1 LELGVVSGILSV
13 KQNPTELLHTGR
25 VKVLDGW
32 RALSIILVLC
42 AHLLPLNVF
51 WPTANDAAGV
61 AGMAIFFTLS
71 GFLITRFLLDRPD
84 PRSFLIRRL
93 LRIVPLAWS
102 TMLILYIWNIENTPT
117 FAFLA
122 NILFFS
128 NLPPQHLLVG
138 GGHLWSLC
146 VEMQFYVVTA
156 FMIAVAGQRALRLLP
171 FFALLITGL
180 RISSEAHVN
189 IVTWLRAD
197 EIYAGATVAL
207 IYSGVFG
214 KRAADWLSG
223 LNFYV
228 VTLFAISTCVWSES
242 PLGYARPYAIATM
255 VGVTLWHIP
264 SWLENIFSSKP
275 ALYIAET
282 SYALYVIHGVLTAT
296 WLGSGEL
303 LEKYLKRPLL
313 IIATFSLAH
322 FSTFY
327 FEKRFIQLGRW
338 LTRKV

>member
-1 LELGVVSGILSV
+1 MVSDILRVKHNPNELV
-13 KQNPTELLHTGR
+13 HMGR
-25 VKVLDGW
+25 LKVLDGW

-84 PRSFLIRRL
+84 PRSFLVRRL
-93 LRIVPLAWS
+93 LRIIPLAWS
-102 TMLILYIWNIENTPT
+102 TMLILYIWNIESTSI
-117 FAFLA
+117 FELSA

-146 VEMQFYVVTA
+146 VEMQFYMATA
-156 FMIAVAGQRALRLLP
+156 LMIAVGGPRALRLLP

-180 RISSEAHVN
+180 RISVGAHVN

-207 IYSGVFG
+207 IYSGFFG
-214 KRAADWLSG
+214 KRAVDWLFG
-223 LNFYV
+223 LNFYA

-242 PLGYARPYAIATM
+242 PLGYARPYAVAAM
-255 VGVTLWHIP
+255 VGVTLSYIP
-264 SWLENIFSSKP
+264 SWLDKIFSSKP

-282 SYALYVIHGVLTAT
+282 SYALYVIHGVLIET

-313 IIATFSLAH
+313 IIVMFSLAH
-322 FSTFY
+322 LSTFY
-327 FEKRFIQLGRW
+327 FEKRFTQLAKL